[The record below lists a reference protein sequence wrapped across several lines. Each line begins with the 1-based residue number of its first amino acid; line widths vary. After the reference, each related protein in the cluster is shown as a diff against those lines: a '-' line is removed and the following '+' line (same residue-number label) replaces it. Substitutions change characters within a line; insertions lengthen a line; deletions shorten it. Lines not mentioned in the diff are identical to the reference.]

1 MCRGNLAREA
11 YVYQGT
17 YKGGIFEEGRI
28 SDILFQYILPNVC
41 CATSDIVNTQI
52 HTARGLYG
60 EIISGAASQTLKNN
74 GRVC

>member
-41 CATSDIVNTQI
+41 CATSDKYSTSQI
-52 HTARGLYG
+52 RKFISKGTLLYDHVWRSIADI
-60 EIISGAASQTLKNN
+60 EK
-74 GRVC
+74 

>member
-41 CATSDIVNTQI
+41 CATSDVVLAGYANPY
-52 HTARGLYG
+52 ARGPY
-60 EIISGAASQTLKNN
+60 
-74 GRVC
+74 C

>member
-28 SDILFQYILPNVC
+28 SVKHIQYID
-41 CATSDIVNTQI
+41 AGQEG
-52 HTARGLYG
+52 AGRGVAKVVL
-60 EIISGAASQTLKNN
+60 
-74 GRVC
+74 GRALR

>member
-41 CATSDIVNTQI
+41 CATSDIVLAGYENP
-52 HTARGLYG
+52 
-60 EIISGAASQTLKNN
+60 
-74 GRVC
+74 